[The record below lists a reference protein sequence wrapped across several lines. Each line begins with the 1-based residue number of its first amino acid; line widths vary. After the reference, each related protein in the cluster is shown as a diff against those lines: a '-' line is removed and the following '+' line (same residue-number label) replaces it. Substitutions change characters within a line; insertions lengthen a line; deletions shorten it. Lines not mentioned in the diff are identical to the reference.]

1 MSGERYAD
9 MAVVLVVTLS
19 LQILPVIIS
28 PGQRTVIIILYDFP
42 RSTIVMMCLY
52 DRRSLAIQ

>member
-28 PGQRTVIIILYDFP
+28 PVLLNCHNNF
-42 RSTIVMMCLY
+42 V
-52 DRRSLAIQ
+52 